1 MESTDKLDEFVEL
14 NREQFD
20 CFEPSP
26 DLWNKIEVQQST
38 NKKKLRLLRSFMKV
52 AAAIVILLG
61 TYITINKGFTGKN
74 DLIALQTDSISNIQI
89 AEYKEAQQ
97 FYSSELTAKMNTL
110 KERAKNY
117 PEFLKEVNTELHAL
131 DNEFKSL
138 QHDLQDCVENK
149 EVVSAMIQNYK
160 FKLEII
166 EKINEVITEQE
177 AQKKALHHEV

>member
-1 MESTDKLDEFVEL
+1 MESTDKLDEFIEL

-20 CFEPSP
+20 CFDPSP
-26 DLWNKIEVQQST
+26 DLWNKIEVQQ
-38 NKKKLRLLRSFMKV
+38 NLHQKKHRLLRSFMKV

-61 TYITINKGFTGKN
+61 SYITINKSFTGKN
-74 DLIALQTDSISNIQI
+74 DTIALQTDSSSTMLF

-97 FYSSELTAKMNTL
+97 FYCSELTTKMNTL
-110 KERAKNY
+110 KERAKDY
-117 PEFLKEVNTELHAL
+117 PEFLKEANTELQAL

-138 QHDLQDCVENK
+138 QNDLQDGVENK

-177 AQKKALHHEV
+177 AQKKAPHHEV